1 MDIVAT
7 LCNIA
12 TVTPASTTQKVRP
25 GLRFEWESE
34 KMCHTVGPGVHT
46 HSVASTADSGSW
58 IKVLFILFIYL
69 FYGVAH

>member
-1 MDIVAT
+1 MVIVAT

-12 TVTPASTTQKVRP
+12 TVTAASTTQKVRP

-46 HSVASTADSGSW
+46 HSVASTADSGS
-58 IKVLFILFIYL
+58 
-69 FYGVAH
+69 